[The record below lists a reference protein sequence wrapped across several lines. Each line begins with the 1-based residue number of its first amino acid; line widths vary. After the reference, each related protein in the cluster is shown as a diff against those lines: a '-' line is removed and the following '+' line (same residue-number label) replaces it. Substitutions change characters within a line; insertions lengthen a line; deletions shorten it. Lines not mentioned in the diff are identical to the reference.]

1 MKMDLNFKFSIAL
14 LGGLCLSFDAVAQ
27 EDEPLDVAHL
37 EPLSIIGSR
46 EDLFSTTGSG
56 YVIDHDLIQTHGYAD
71 INQAL
76 KQVPGVYLRT
86 EDGHGLFPNISLR
99 GVDPSRM
106 SKLTYMED
114 GILAAPSSYSAPS
127 AYYTPTVGRM
137 IGLEVLKGSSQIQ
150 HGPHTTGGVINY
162 LSTPIPHHKSSYLRF
177 SYGTEN
183 DTRLH
188 LWTGDRVDSSAGEF
202 GYLVETYYRETDG
215 FKSID
220 STAGF
225 DGSSR
230 GTGFQNHDSMLK
242 LSWSPKTENRQY
254 FELKTGY
261 MDKNADETYL
271 GLSTT
276 DFLKNRNRRYAA
288 SRDDNIDTQHFRNY
302 LRYSVALSDNAS
314 LSATAYYN
322 AFNRNWY
329 KLKEI
334 KDIDSDGD
342 GFIDSTP
349 TVLLYQAL
357 AGIDDNKP
365 LEVLQGIRAGQYE
378 YRNNNR
384 GYIAKGVQ
392 ATLNVDFDAGET
404 VHHLLVGTRFHQDQ
418 VRRFQ
423 DDVQYFQDSSG
434 AITSTVS
441 DGPGSGGNRL
451 QESEATALFIED
463 TIRLGR
469 FSIIPGLRYERIDY
483 RYIDFENNG
492 DNIPTGDAS
501 RTLDIFAPG
510 IGFSYQSDESSNLF
524 AGIYRGFSVPGP
536 RSASRP
542 GRQLDE
548 ETSISFETGI
558 RFDNSKGIYAELVGF
573 NTHLDDLA
581 TIDNIATGTSNPQNI
596 GEARSRGVE
605 AIFGWD
611 LTAKGTFEFKAP
623 ISVSATYTD
632 ATFKSNSTD
641 VNAESIFAGAVI
653 GNAFPYVPE
662 WQLNLA
668 ANLEFDTF
676 RLSANLNYTD
686 STFGSGSNS
695 MQELDPS
702 GSPDA
707 RFGLIESQFIVDLS
721 VNYFINEHAEAFVN
735 VTNLLDEQSLAG
747 RLTDGPRPN
756 APRQASIGMGLRF

>member
-1 MKMDLNFKFSIAL
+1 MKTDLNFKFSIAL
-14 LGGLCLSFDAVAQ
+14 LGGLCLSLDALAQ

-37 EPLSIIGSR
+37 EPLSIIGSH

-86 EDGHGLFPNISLR
+86 EDGYGLFPNISLR
-99 GVDPSRM
+99 GVDPGRM

-114 GILAAPSSYSAPS
+114 GILAAPASYSAPS

-183 DTRLH
+183 ETRLH

-242 LSWSPKTENRQY
+242 LNWSPKTENRQY

-271 GLSTT
+271 GLSTA
-276 DFLKNRNRRYAA
+276 DFLQNPNRRYAA

-302 LRYSVALSDNAS
+302 LRYSVDLSDKAS

-334 KDIDSDGD
+334 KDIESDGD

-365 LEVLQGIRAGQYE
+365 LEVLHGTRAGQYE

-384 GYIAKGVQ
+384 GYIAKGFQ

-423 DDVQYFQDSSG
+423 EDVQYFQDSSG
-434 AITSTVS
+434 AITSRVS

-451 QESEATALFIED
+451 QKSEATALFIED
-463 TIRLGR
+463 TIRFGR
-469 FSIIPGLRYERIDY
+469 FSIIPGLRFERIDY
-483 RYIDFENNG
+483 HYTDFESNG
-492 DNIPTGDAS
+492 ENIPTGDAS

-510 IGFSYQSDESSNLF
+510 IGFSYQSDENSNLF

-605 AIFGWD
+605 AIFSWD
-611 LTAKGTFEFKAP
+611 PTAEGTFAFKAP

-632 ATFKSNSTD
+632 AAFKSNSTD

-668 ANLEFDTF
+668 ANLEFDAL

-686 STFGSGSNS
+686 STFVSGSNS

-702 GSPDA
+702 DSPDA
-707 RFGLIESQFIVDLS
+707 RFGLIESQFTVDLS
-721 VNYFINEHAEAFVN
+721 ATYFINEHAKAFVN

-756 APRQASIGMGLRF
+756 APRQASIGIELRF